1 MSMRRFIKAIG
12 RPPKIVHN
20 SPDRIPGSNKCRT
33 YTANSSVYS
42 KQSDLKT
49 IMSKNHCQPGLLK

>member
-1 MSMRRFIKAIG
+1 MSMRRFVEAIG

-20 SPDRIPGSNKCRT
+20 SPDRIPGSNNSRT

-42 KQSDLKT
+42 KQSDLKNIT
-49 IMSKNHCQPGLLK
+49 SDKLCSPGKFR